1 MSNSSQVFERL
12 LQFVIRILT
21 KKGTYTS
28 QYSCK
33 HVGIRVN
40 SCRARICA
48 SHEHDFGLSLSSF
61 DSTWVKEFENC
72 LDDDPRVRTPIC

>member
-1 MSNSSQVFERL
+1 MLNSGQVLE
-12 LQFVIRILT
+12 FVTLT
-21 KKGTYTS
+21 
-28 QYSCK
+28 
-33 HVGIRVN
+33 RVSICVSIQVN
-40 SCRARICA
+40 LCRARICA